1 MGDTTPATLST
12 NANTL
17 PTTANTLPTTTDTL
31 PGQAT
36 TLPPAQVPAQVPAQ
50 ANTSTDNTS
59 TLSNLATTANMTMLL
74 GFLGVYFI
82 IYFVLG
88 KFYNNGENPSGFNMS
103 LSKTLDMLF
112 LVMLAII
119 TYSVYETYQKNPD
132 VGLFEG
138 IITSF
143 ADYINK
149 PSSAFITTA
158 VIIIFYTIA
167 YVFGIPMD
175 SLTKPMFMSIIEGGI
190 WLLLI
195 IILFVDFFKYVL
207 KISFYDLFPFFAP
220 SKSEPEAAVVPK
232 DDKCKT
238 EPTEDPKAEV
248 FNIANNRYTYED
260 AQAICKAYD
269 STLATYDQIE
279 NAYNN
284 GAEWC
289 NYGWS
294 AGQMILFPTQK
305 ATWEKLQKVDENRG
319 CVSNPTGHRN
329 SQTAGNRNASVTSHK
344 NDCGR
349 PGINGG
355 YIANPYARF
364 GVNCF
369 GKKPA
374 PTDAD
379 KVRMN
384 ARQNQIYPKTPAEQV
399 LENKVNYWK
408 QNADKFLQINSY
420 STTAWNKA
428 ESPAK

>member
-1 MGDTTPATLST
+1 MGDSTPATLPT
-12 NANTL
+12 NANTSS
-17 PTTANTLPTTTDTL
+17 TTTNTLPTTTNTL
-31 PGQAT
+31 LGQAITPAPAT
-36 TLPPAQVPAQVPAQ
+36 TLPPAQAQVPAQ
-50 ANTSTDNTS
+50 AQANTSTF
-59 TLSNLATTANMTMLL
+59 SNLATTANMTMLL
-74 GFLGVYFI
+74 GFLGIYFI

-119 TYSVYETYQKNPD
+119 TYSVYETYQTNPD
-132 VGLFEG
+132 VGFFEG
-138 IITSF
+138 IITKF
-143 ADYINK
+143 GNYINN
-149 PSSAFITTA
+149 PSSAFTTTA
-158 VIIIFYTIA
+158 IIIIFYTVA
-167 YVFGIPMD
+167 YLFGIPMD
-175 SLTKPMFMSIIEGGI
+175 SLTKPMFMSIIEGGV

-220 SKSEPEAAVVPK
+220 ASTPKPDETAVVPK

-238 EPTEDPKAEV
+238 EPTEDPKSEV
-248 FNIANNRYTYED
+248 FNIANNKYTYED

-305 ATWEKLQKVDENRG
+305 KTWEKLQKVDENRG
-319 CVSNPTGHRN
+319 CAAVAGQQTPT
-329 SQTAGNRNASVTSHK
+329 TPSHK

-355 YIANPYARF
+355 YIANPYVRF

-374 PTDAD
+374 ATDAD

-384 ARQNQIYPKTPAEQV
+384 ARQNQVYPKTPAEQV

-408 QNADKFLQINSY
+408 ENADKFLQINSY
-420 STTAWNKA
+420 STNAWNKA
-428 ESPAK
+428 ESSAK